1 MKLFN
6 FFFGNNCQW
15 EGTAVAESKEQVLE
29 LLKANS
35 SCNEY
40 LDPDKEMLTPGNDF
54 DAELIE
60 EVPEYVVIGKPQ
72 IINIHMHYDW

>member
-6 FFFGNNCQW
+6 FSFGNNCTW

-29 LLKANS
+29 MLKANS

-40 LDPDKEMLTPGNDF
+40 LDPDEEMLAPGDDF
-54 DAELIE
+54 YSEPIE
-60 EVPEYVVIGKPQ
+60 EVQECVVIGKPQ
-72 IINIHMHYDW
+72 IISIHAHWD

>member
-6 FFFGNNCQW
+6 FFFGNNFPW

-29 LLKANS
+29 LLKADSN
-35 SCNEY
+35 CNEY
-40 LDPDKEMLTPGNDF
+40 LYSDEEMLSPGDEF
-54 DAELIE
+54 ESEHIE

-72 IINIHMHYDW
+72 IIRINLNWD

>member
-6 FFFGNNCQW
+6 FFFGNNFKW

-29 LLKANS
+29 LLKADSN
-35 SCNEY
+35 CNEY
-40 LDPDKEMLTPGNDF
+40 LDPDEEMLASGD
-54 DAELIE
+54 DEQIE

-72 IINIHMHYDW
+72 IINLILNWD